1 MLVKIYLPSLSG
13 CVWIL
18 KQGDPQQQ
26 LQFLPILAPF
36 LSRAITAD
44 VFLQP
49 TARSK
54 GRIPLQSTCS
64 TDAPWSTKYCTYNRN
79 MEHRIKFPYYINQK
93 EPNSSLLSTIE
104 LLSRANSYCV
114 SQTTSGSPQKAARSR
129 GVRPLRSAW
138 VVAAPLSTSSLT
150 SWSFPFRQA
159 QLSAVSPSLS
169 VWSREAP
176 GERKEMFTSSFKVKS
191 FNYDAN
197 RIITVVEIKLK
208 IKQAPILR
216 FSGKL

>member
-1 MLVKIYLPSLSG
+1 MHVKIYLPSLSG

-93 EPNSSLLSTIE
+93 EPNSSLVINNKTIIKSKFLLCFTDHFRVTAKGSKIQRCAST
-104 LLSRANSYCV
+104 AV
-114 SQTTSGSPQKAARSR
+114 SMGGGCTS
-129 GVRPLRSAW
+129 VH
-138 VVAAPLSTSSLT
+138 
-150 SWSFPFRQA
+150 
-159 QLSAVSPSLS
+159 QLSDKLELS
-169 VWSREAP
+169 
-176 GERKEMFTSSFKVKS
+176 F
-191 FNYDAN
+191 
-197 RIITVVEIKLK
+197 
-208 IKQAPILR
+208 
-216 FSGKL
+216 